1 MASYVVLCNFTDQG
15 IRNVKESV
23 HRAEAEAALKPAA
36 TLAVAAT
43 PAEEELAQPE

>member
-1 MASYVVLCNFTDQG
+1 LAETAN
-15 IRNVKESV
+15 EAP
-23 HRAEAEAALKPAA
+23 AEAEAALKPAA